1 VTVKTRPA
9 TAHRS
14 MSVTPTRAVLRRGV
28 VGIAALAIGAV
39 SVPGAGAA
47 TTHVAAPPDT
57 GRLCKPGYLWLDIGG
72 KVLNETDVTL
82 KRVRVQTGFL
92 NIDAPVPRP
101 EVAPHG
107 TNKWC
112 IKAATFPLAGAEIAV
127 EYLLPN
133 GDKVSF
139 RGSVF
144 PTIFGG
150 GSEGCHVTGPRPT
163 YTCKATRT
171 HRGPHADVNF
181 VVAPHGR

>member
-1 VTVKTRPA
+1 MRADGETRTLGAEARWLAGGNSTGSICGRWPWC
-9 TAHRS
+9 
-14 MSVTPTRAVLRRGV
+14 VTPGV
-28 VGIAALAIGAV
+28 VGLAALVIGAV
-39 SVPGAGAA
+39 SVPGAATATTQGAA
-47 TTHVAAPPDT
+47 PA
-57 GRLCKPGYLWLDIGG
+57 
-72 KVLNETDVTL
+72 
-82 KRVRVQTGFL
+82 GFL

-101 EVAPHG
+101 EVAAHG

-112 IKAATFPLAGAEIAV
+112 IKAAPFPLAGAEIAV

-171 HRGPHADVNF
+171 HRGLQADVDF
-181 VVAPHGR
+181 VVAPNSR

>member
-1 VTVKTRPA
+1 
-9 TAHRS
+9 
-14 MSVTPTRAVLRRGV
+14 M
-28 VGIAALAIGAV
+28 I
-39 SVPGAGAA
+39 
-47 TTHVAAPPDT
+47 
-57 GRLCKPGYLWLDIGG
+57 
-72 KVLNETDVTL
+72 NETNVTL
-82 KRVRVQTGFL
+82 KRDRVPTGFL

-112 IKAATFPLAGAEIAV
+112 IKAAPFPLAGAEIAV

-144 PTIFGG
+144 PIIFGG

-171 HRGPHADVNF
+171 HRGPHADVDF
-181 VVAPHGR
+181 VVAPHSR